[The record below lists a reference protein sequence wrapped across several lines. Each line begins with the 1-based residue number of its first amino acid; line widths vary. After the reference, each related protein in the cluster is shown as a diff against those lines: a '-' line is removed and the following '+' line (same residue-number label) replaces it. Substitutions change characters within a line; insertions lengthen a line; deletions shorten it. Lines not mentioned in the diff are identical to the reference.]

1 MNLKYKND
9 IYQVNIQDYL
19 LIKKEIIELSENLL
33 FICALLRRP
42 WRWDYDR
49 D

>member
-1 MNLKYKND
+1 MKLKYKND

-33 FICALLRRP
+33 FI
-42 WRWDYDR
+42 
-49 D
+49 